1 MSIERLFTWQYI
13 FILLLTSLG
22 NNGLSGGKMVMKNGN
37 GMMVH
42 LGTIQTGPRMNQIMD
57 QAASTAWNCG
67 GINLAGMMMTDPSIT
82 GIFVNIR
89 EFTECEDNSLIQIL
103 C

>member
-1 MSIERLFTWQYI
+1 MWGFLIAYGLEDKQ
-13 FILLLTSLG
+13 G
-22 NNGLSGGKMVMKNGN
+22 NQMEHGC
-37 GMMVH
+37 GMMEH
-42 LGTIQTGPRMNQIMD
+42 PGTIQTGRRMNQIMD

-89 EFTECEDNSLIQIL
+89 EFIECEDNSLIQIL